1 MNKIILL
8 EKYIKVAVRKA
19 LKEQEEQQRKA
30 EKAMY
35 LVYRFPGLKK
45 VMEELMS
52 PSFGRYVSNIDVVAP
67 KPTTFKVLLVNGQD
81 FNIKYL
87 GKNKWNVK
95 VAGKQYHPD
104 NLGESER
111 CSQAI
116 ADLLELNYAPAEGK
130 EQTSPQNGPGPNTG
144 GGEPKP
150 SGPGAEEL
158 GAELAAANAEPVPPE
173 AGGEV
178 PAGETPEA
186 PEEETPPVEA

>member
-1 MNKIILL
+1 MSKQLLL

-19 LKEQEEQQRKA
+19 LQEQEEQQRKA

-52 PSFGRYVSNIDVVAP
+52 PSFGRYVSHIDVIAP
-67 KPTTFKVLLVNGQD
+67 KPTTFRVLLTNGQD
-81 FNIKYL
+81 FSIKYIGR
-87 GKNKWNVK
+87 GKFNVK

-130 EQTSPQNGPGPNTG
+130 EQASSNNGGPGPNTG
-144 GGEPKP
+144 GGEPAP

-158 GAELAAANAEPVPPE
+158 GAELAAANAEPTPPE
-173 AGGEV
+173 AG
-178 PAGETPEA
+178 PAPEEAPEA
-186 PEEETPPVEA
+186 PEEETSPAEA